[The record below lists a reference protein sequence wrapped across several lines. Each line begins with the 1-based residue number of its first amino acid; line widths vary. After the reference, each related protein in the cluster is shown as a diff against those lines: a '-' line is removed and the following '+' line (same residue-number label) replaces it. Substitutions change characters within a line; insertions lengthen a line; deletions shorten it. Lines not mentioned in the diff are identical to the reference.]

1 MINIKNLIIN
11 YIKNLNI
18 NDINNFAIN
27 NNIYLSNKEL
37 EFIYNYIK
45 NNYSLLI
52 DNPNSFNLSNYKDV
66 FSNDNYNKINNLI
79 NEYKDKYNLN

>member
-1 MINIKNLIIN
+1 MIIIKNLIIN

-45 NNYSLLI
+45 NNYELLLN
-52 DNPNSFNLSNYKDV
+52 NPSNFNLKEYKDI
-66 FSNDNYNKINNLI
+66 FSNDNYIKINTLI
-79 NEYKDKYNLN
+79 EKYKIKYNII